1 VSLPEIIIID
11 GYEHAKCQG
20 CNTLVKL
27 LPPGTYTNN
36 SRDQRIRALQS
47 LISKLSCKYCMK
59 DNQQLQ
65 LKFAKVELEKLL
77 KEKEYEDKLYHFI
90 A

>member
-1 VSLPEIIIID
+1 
-11 GYEHAKCQG
+11 
-20 CNTLVKL
+20 
-27 LPPGTYTNN
+27 
-36 SRDQRIRALQS
+36 
-47 LISKLSCKYCMK
+47 MK